1 MSNST
6 LSIFEFGISSPDC
19 RTPPQRP
26 CPEPSIFDILVNKYK
41 YTPPFPTGILSIAI
55 LSFAIK
61 SERGRE
67 QYVRD
72 QENGRGHAMV
82 SPRGT
87 GKASQGRRRR
97 ELVLIEDPKSRLVT
111 FSKRKSGLLKKA
123 SELSLLCGARVAA
136 VVFSATG
143 KPSAVGAPSVERVIS
158 RFAPLP
164 SGEGDD
170 DREREVMEVT
180 ARRAKE
186 TGARVAEEKTRMD
199 AVGEKVLRAAAAGG
213 VRFWWQADA
222 EALGEEELREFARKL
237 RRLRDNVR
245 RRADKLHLAPA
256 ASQPTTALQ

>member
-1 MSNST
+1 
-6 LSIFEFGISSPDC
+6 
-19 RTPPQRP
+19 
-26 CPEPSIFDILVNKYK
+26 
-41 YTPPFPTGILSIAI
+41 
-55 LSFAIK
+55 
-61 SERGRE
+61 
-67 QYVRD
+67 
-72 QENGRGHAMV
+72 MV
-82 SPRGT
+82 SPRGA

-158 RFAPLP
+158 RFTPLP

-186 TGARVAEEKTRMD
+186 TGARVAEEKTRMH

-245 RRADKLHLAPA
+245 RRADKLQLAPA
-256 ASQPTTALQ
+256 ASQPTTAPNILQFGFFLKKNLLL

>member
-1 MSNST
+1 M
-6 LSIFEFGISSPDC
+6 
-19 RTPPQRP
+19 
-26 CPEPSIFDILVNKYK
+26 
-41 YTPPFPTGILSIAI
+41 
-55 LSFAIK
+55 
-61 SERGRE
+61 
-67 QYVRD
+67 
-72 QENGRGHAMV
+72 
-82 SPRGT
+82 
-87 GKASQGRRRR
+87 
-97 ELVLIEDPKSRLVT
+97 VLIEDPKSRLVT
-111 FSKRKSGLLKKA
+111 FSKRKSGFFKKA

-164 SGEGDD
+164 SDGGDGDD
-170 DREREVMEVT
+170 DREVMEAT

-199 AVGEKVLRAAAAGG
+199 AVGEKVLRAAVAGG

-245 RRADKLHLAPA
+245 RRADKLQVAP
-256 ASQPTTALQ
+256 ASQPTTRLQ